1 VAKVIPGTTKSSSWI
16 QIRESRIALTNVV
29 SPVLGFPLATWHF
42 LIRCA
47 KLSEVRTE
55 ASDFRCRTEFFLAL
69 PCFSRSDREVTDP
82 EPEDSM
88 TRPENG
94 VLNRVV

>member
-55 ASDFRCRTEFFLAL
+55 ASDFRCRTEFFFG
-69 PCFSRSDREVTDP
+69 PPDMEVTDP